1 MKQNIKERIE
11 KIRNGEVPEGYKE
24 TKVGIIPNDWDSHK
38 LSKLGFFKN
47 GINKDKKYFGHG
59 NPLISLNDV
68 FGKKVLHSDDHF
80 ESLVNCSKDEINN
93 YDLKDGDVLF
103 VRSSV
108 KPEGVGLTAI
118 IDTDI
123 ENTVYS
129 GFIIR
134 YRMTA
139 KLIKNFR
146 KYAFDGFYFRKNML
160 RKSTISANT
169 NVSQDILNS
178 LEIISPSEPEQEK
191 IAEILSTWDKAIELK
206 EKLIEEKKEFKKGLM
221 QNLLTG
227 EIRFPEFT
235 GDWEEKKLG
244 DIFSE
249 RKEVNQNGS
258 ELLSITSSKGVIKRS
273 EIEGKDNSSK
283 DKSKYKKIC
292 RGDIGYNTMRMWQGV
307 SAVSEYE
314 GIVSPAYTIVKIKED
329 VDIYYFGYLFKLRK
343 IIDLFWRYSQGLVN
357 DTLNLKYENFK
368 IIKITVP
375 TSKVEQEK
383 ISATLK
389 SIDIEI
395 SSIKAEK
402 ELLGKQ
408 KRGLMQ
414 LLLTG
419 IVRVE
424 VN

>member
-1 MKQNIKERIE
+1 MKQEIKERIG
-11 KIRNGEVPEGYKE
+11 KIRKGEVPERYQK
-24 TKVGIIPNDWDSHK
+24 TKVGIIPKEWGGKKIEDVSP
-38 LSKLGFFKN
+38 LQRGFDLPSNELKN
-47 GINKDKKYFGHG
+47 GDYPVVYSNGIANYHCSYKVKAPGVVTGRSGTIGKVTFVEEDYWPHNTSLWVTNFKGNDPKFIYYLYFKIKFERFGAG
-59 NPLISLNDV
+59 SGVPTLNRNDV
-68 FGKKVLHSDDHF
+68 HSF
-80 ESLVNCSKDEINN
+80 KIPLPP
-93 YDLKDGDVLF
+93 L
-103 VRSSV
+103 
-108 KPEGVGLTAI
+108 
-118 IDTDI
+118 
-123 ENTVYS
+123 
-129 GFIIR
+129 
-134 YRMTA
+134 
-139 KLIKNFR
+139 
-146 KYAFDGFYFRKNML
+146 
-160 RKSTISANT
+160 
-169 NVSQDILNS
+169 
-178 LEIISPSEPEQEK
+178 PEQQK

-329 VDIYYFGYLFKLRK
+329 GDIYYFGYLFKLRK

-375 TSKVEQEK
+375 TYKVEQEK

-395 SSIKAEK
+395 SSMKAEK
-402 ELLGKQ
+402 ELLEKQ